1 MTAEDWRTIP
11 GWPGYEVSSLG
22 NMRSLKPGKAGPK
35 TPHLDRGY
43 WRVKLSANGRAKLWE
58 LVTAGELTPVRIG
71 RRTFYERN
79 DLERYIES
87 LRHTSP
93 AASQEPDAACNT
105 ALVRLASG
113 SIARRCRTCGRD
125 Q

>member
-1 MTAEDWRTIP
+1 MTRLLYPEGEAREMLGGIGRT
-11 GWPGYEVSSLG
+11 
-22 NMRSLKPGKAGPK
+22 
-35 TPHLDRGY
+35 
-43 WRVKLSANGRAKLWE
+43 KLWE

-93 AASQEPDAACNT
+93 AASQEPDAA
-105 ALVRLASG
+105 
-113 SIARRCRTCGRD
+113 
-125 Q
+125 